1 MSTDPNL
8 PTDPATPPADPTPAP
23 PAPTPTPA
31 DDMAAFRAELQR
43 ERQAREA
50 AEAKLQQQQEESLR
64 KSKNWEELARLKSEE
79 AENNRTK
86 YEKLHGTIIQNEKLM
101 RLKAECTKL
110 GINPE
115 ALEDLDY
122 MVDNLNISVEATST
136 GKILVHGAEAAA
148 QLLKARKPF
157 WFAVKP
163 ASVNPASPTVTV
175 PAGGKM
181 TMETLMALEKEYK
194 KNPTQ
199 ENKQKYQDGVIKYKN
214 GL

>member
-8 PTDPATPPADPTPAP
+8 PPVETPPADPPQPATPPASPAG
-23 PAPTPTPA
+23 
-31 DDMAAFRAELQR
+31 DDIAAFRAELQR
-43 ERQAREA
+43 ERSAREA
-50 AEAKLQQQQEESLR
+50 AEAKLQSQQEESLR

-79 AENNRTK
+79 AETNRTK
-86 YEKLHGTIIQNEKLM
+86 YEKLHGTIIQNEKLT
-101 RLKAECTKL
+101 RLKSECVRL

-163 ASVNPASPTVTV
+163 ASVNPASPGVTIS
-175 PAGGKM
+175 AGGKM
-181 TMETLMALEKEYK
+181 TIETLKALENEFK
-194 KNPTQ
+194 KSPSP
-199 ENKQKYQDGVIKYKN
+199 ENRQKYQDGVIRYKN